1 MTDHEPT
8 ADETAALRARISAL
22 SAASLRISASLDLE
36 TVLNEVVESARAL
49 TGARYGAIAT
59 IDEAGA
65 PQDFVT
71 SGFTADEH
79 RHIVEWPDGP
89 RLFEFFRDLPGP
101 LRIPDVPA
109 YVRSLG
115 FSPDDRLPSKTFQ
128 GTPMRHRGVH
138 VGNFYLVE
146 KAGGEAFTDE
156 DEEILVLFA
165 AQAATA
171 IANARTYRAERRA
184 RADLEALIET
194 SPVGVVVFEARTGA
208 LVSLNREAARIVQ
221 DLCGPG
227 QSAEQLLGV
236 ITCRRAD
243 GREIALDRLPL
254 ARALDSA
261 ETVRAEEVVL
271 SVPDGRSVTTLINAT
286 PIRDPDGPD
295 DALASVV
302 VTMQDLAPL
311 RELERMRAE
320 FLGMVSH
327 ELRAPLTS
335 IKGSAATV
343 LRASRIFGPAEVAQ
357 FFRIID
363 QQADRM
369 DSLIGDLLDA
379 GRIDAGTLSVAPE
392 PSDVAALVDQA
403 RGTFLSGG
411 GRHTVRIDLPPDLP
425 RVMADRQRLV
435 QVLNNLLANAARHSP
450 ESAPIRIEAER
461 EGLQVAVSVS
471 DEGRGIAPDHLG
483 QLFRKYTAAG
493 DREGGIG
500 GGLGLAICKGLV
512 EAHGG
517 RIRAES
523 GGVGLGA
530 RFTFTIPVAE
540 ESGGGPA
547 PGRPGAPGEAP
558 AAVPILV
565 VDDDPETLRH
575 VRDTLS
581 EAGYAPLVT
590 GDPRELPRLIRAEKP
605 RLVLL
610 DLMLPGTDGIQLMQ
624 TVPELADLPVIF
636 ISGYGRDETI
646 ARALEAGAEDYV
658 VKPFSPTELTARIRA
673 VLRRRSNPDP
683 LRTRRTR
690 HRLRTAPG
698 QRGRAPGDA
707 DGDRVRAPARP
718 RAGRGPG
725 PDSPGPA
732 APGLVRT
739 EHRQPKER
747 ARLRQAAAQQ
757 ARRRRRPPSL
767 DIQRAR
773 GRLPHGPA
781 RRSVAAPSYRATGRS
796 LRLVNTLQEGLGTG
810 AAASSSPG
818 GKEENTGAASE
829 WIDRLTMGSVE
840 VTSRDPVKLL
850 RPNRGAIFCAS
861 CTAPGFLDR

>member
-1 MTDHEPT
+1 MTDHEPA
-8 ADETAALRARISAL
+8 ADETGALRARISAL

-109 YVRSLG
+109 YVRALG

-128 GTPMRHRGVH
+128 GTPMRHLGVH

-254 ARALDSA
+254 ARALDRA

-311 RELERMRAE
+311 REIERMRAE

-335 IKGSAATV
+335 IKGSAATA
-343 LRASRIFGPAEVAQ
+343 LRAARLVGPAEVAQ

-363 QQADRM
+363 EQADRM

-379 GRIDAGTLSVAPE
+379 GRIETGTLSVAPE
-392 PSDVAALVDQA
+392 PSDVAVLVDQA
-403 RGTFLSGG
+403 RGTFISGG

-450 ESAPIRIEAER
+450 ESAPIRIAAER
-461 EGLQVAVSVS
+461 EGLDVAVSVA
-471 DEGRGIAPDHLG
+471 DEGRGIAPDQLG
-483 QLFRKYTAAG
+483 QLFRKYSTAG
-493 DREGGIG
+493 DREGGS
-500 GGLGLAICKGLV
+500 GLGLAICKGLV
-512 EAHGG
+512 EAQGG

-540 ESGGGPA
+540 AAGDSPA
-547 PGRPGAPGEAP
+547 PARPGPPGHAPE
-558 AAVPILV
+558 AVPILV
-565 VDDDPETLRH
+565 VDDDPETLRQ
-575 VRDTLS
+575 VRDTLA

-590 GDPRELPRLIRAEKP
+590 GDPGAVARLIRAEKP

-610 DLMLPGTDGIQLMQ
+610 DLMLPGTDGIELMQ
-624 TVPELADLPVIF
+624 SVPELSDLPVIF

-673 VLRRRSNPDP
+673 ALRRRSNPVPFVLGELAIDYDRRRVTVAGRP
-683 LRTRRTR
+683 VTLTPTEYELLRALAQGAGRILT
-690 HRLRTAPG
+690 HEDLLRK
-698 QRGRAPGDA
+698 
-707 DGDRVRAPARP
+707 VW
-718 RAGRGPG
+718 AGRGHGKVKPKI
-725 PDSPGPA
+725 
-732 APGLVRT
+732 VRAYV
-739 EHRQPKER
+739 K
-747 ARLRQAAAQQ
+747 RLRQRLGDDAA
-757 ARRRRRPPSL
+757 RPAW
-767 DIQRAR
+767 IVNER
-773 GRLPHGPA
+773 GVG
-781 RRSVAAPSYRATGRS
+781 YRMPR
-796 LRLVNTLQEGLGTG
+796 
-810 AAASSSPG
+810 PG
-818 GKEENTGAASE
+818 EAGE
-829 WIDRLTMGSVE
+829 
-840 VTSRDPVKLL
+840 P
-850 RPNRGAIFCAS
+850 
-861 CTAPGFLDR
+861 

>member
-1 MTDHEPT
+1 MTDHEPA

-109 YVRSLG
+109 YVRALG

-128 GTPMRHRGVH
+128 GTPMRHLGVH

-254 ARALDSA
+254 ARALDRA

-311 RELERMRAE
+311 REIERMRAE

-335 IKGSAATV
+335 IKGSAATA
-343 LRASRIFGPAEVAQ
+343 LRAARLVGPAEVAQ

-363 QQADRM
+363 EQADRM

-379 GRIDAGTLSVAPE
+379 GRIETGTLSVAPE
-392 PSDVAALVDQA
+392 PSDVAVLVDQA
-403 RGTFLSGG
+403 RGTFISGG

-450 ESAPIRIEAER
+450 ESAPIRIAAER
-461 EGLQVAVSVS
+461 EGLDVAVSVA
-471 DEGRGIAPDHLG
+471 DEGRGIAPDQLG
-483 QLFRKYTAAG
+483 QLFRKYSTAG
-493 DREGGIG
+493 NREGGS
-500 GGLGLAICKGLV
+500 GLGLAICKGLV
-512 EAHGG
+512 EAQGG

-540 ESGGGPA
+540 AASDSPA
-547 PGRPGAPGEAP
+547 PARPGPPGHAPE
-558 AAVPILV
+558 AVPILV
-565 VDDDPETLRH
+565 VDDDPETLRQ
-575 VRDTLS
+575 VRDTLA

-590 GDPRELPRLIRAEKP
+590 GDPGAVARLIRAEKP

-610 DLMLPGTDGIQLMQ
+610 DLMLPGTDGIELMQ
-624 TVPELADLPVIF
+624 SVPELSDLPVIF

-673 VLRRRSNPDP
+673 ALRRRSNPVPFVLGELAIDYDRRRVTVAGRAVTLTP
-683 LRTRRTR
+683 TEYELLRALAQGAGRILTHEDLLRKVWAGRGHGKVKPKIVRAYVKRLR
-690 HRLRTAPG
+690 HRL
-698 QRGRAPGDA
+698 GDDA
-707 DGDRVRAPARP
+707 ARP
-718 RAGRGPG
+718 AWIVNERGVGYRMPRPGEAGEP
-725 PDSPGPA
+725 
-732 APGLVRT
+732 
-739 EHRQPKER
+739 
-747 ARLRQAAAQQ
+747 
-757 ARRRRRPPSL
+757 
-767 DIQRAR
+767 
-773 GRLPHGPA
+773 
-781 RRSVAAPSYRATGRS
+781 
-796 LRLVNTLQEGLGTG
+796 
-810 AAASSSPG
+810 
-818 GKEENTGAASE
+818 
-829 WIDRLTMGSVE
+829 
-840 VTSRDPVKLL
+840 
-850 RPNRGAIFCAS
+850 
-861 CTAPGFLDR
+861 